1 MHSSPCGLEAACGNR
16 AVVLQSACSVS
27 AATGTREHRRA
38 AHRHTAVH
46 SRPLRWGRWGK
57 DASSWHSGVCG
68 ANGVR
73 RKRKRSARFG
83 NSATRAL
90 EQRRTNAQS
99 CPLLAGRRGIA
110 KVWHRCCVCRPM
122 RLRMRRNMTLL
133 LGAPTVAVLRAC
145 HPAQTALLA
154 AGRCECRLLLKPV

>member
-27 AATGTREHRRA
+27 ATTCTREHRRA

-57 DASSWHSGVCG
+57 DASSWHRGVCG
-68 ANGVR
+68 ANWVR

-90 EQRRTNAQS
+90 EQRRTNVQS
-99 CPLLAGRRGIA
+99 CPLLGGRRDIA
-110 KVWHRCCVCRPM
+110 KVWHRCRVCRPSL
-122 RLRMRRNMTLL
+122 RTTHLRMILL
-133 LGAPTVAVLRAC
+133 VGAPTVAVLRAC
-145 HPAQTALLA
+145 HPAQTALHA